1 MNKQVQ
7 RKAPSAATRTAQTGA
22 LNVTDE
28 RAPYKTSISQRQS
41 AVKRQNALQCVVAL
55 IAAAIVATASAT
67 LTNRGADSGQTVA
80 AETPI
85 KTVDT
90 VSCSEPER
98 DQQAA
103 YYFAVSET
111 GCPVDVKEMTT
122 AWAREAGFEKRY
134 VVTDEERYE
143 LAQVVT
149 AEADG
154 EPFAGK
160 VAVAQCILQAA
171 EDDGI
176 RPPKVFA
183 KYGYTRARPEPT
195 QESIEAV
202 SAVFDFGYTAT
213 KEPIKY
219 FYNPDIVASAFHESQ
234 IYVMTINNHR
244 FFKEAKR

>member
-1 MNKQVQ
+1 MNEQ
-7 RKAPSAATRTAQTGA
+7 RKTPPANMRTAQSRA
-22 LNVTDE
+22 LTATNE
-28 RAPYKTSISQRQS
+28 RAPAEQSISQNRRP
-41 AVKRQNALQCVVAL
+41 VKRRKSRRV
-55 IAAAIVATASAT
+55 AIVLIVAILLIVVGAKLTSLGLDGGKPDVIDAT
-67 LTNRGADSGQTVA
+67 A
-80 AETPI
+80 AETSGTSSSAEETETQVP
-85 KTVDT
+85 T
-90 VSCSEPER
+90 
-98 DQQAA
+98 
-103 YYFAVSET
+103 YYFAFGET
-111 GCPVDVKEMTT
+111 GWPVDMEQMTT

-134 VVTDEERYE
+134 DITDEERYE

-149 AEADG
+149 AEAGG